1 MGYWLVLGDCLD
13 LDPMLVLLILQWFII
28 SCYICE
34 MLCGYIVIFAGIA
47 NGCYICWIYKCCCL
61 IAGTAI
67 GCSLM
72 VLLCC
77 GAPLAVPQKGK
88 VSTRVAV
95 H

>member
-1 MGYWLVLGDCLD
+1 MDTLLYLLVLQ
-13 LDPMLVLLILQWFII
+13 MV
-28 SCYICE
+28 
-34 MLCGYIVIFAGIA
+34 VIFAGVA
-47 NGCYICWIYKCCCL
+47 NVVAL
-61 IAGTAI
+61 IAGIAI
-67 GCSLM
+67 GCLSM

>member
-1 MGYWLVLGDCLD
+1 MDTLLYLLVLQ
-13 LDPMLVLLILQWFII
+13 MV
-28 SCYICE
+28 
-34 MLCGYIVIFAGIA
+34 VIFAGLA
-47 NGCYICWIYKCCCL
+47 NVVAL
-61 IAGTAI
+61 IADITI
-67 GCSLM
+67 GGLIL